1 MSATTFLAMGGLNG
15 ALAGTATL
23 IATAFTLST
32 ADRWIKRRQ
41 PHELAWTIA
50 MGLFAMGSACLWWAE
65 STGWNIFVFRM
76 FFLAGAVLN
85 VSWLALGTVYLL
97 GGHQLGN
104 RVRQVLIWLS
114 GFATGIVLVA
124 QTKVEVVVD
133 QLPTGKEVFGVA
145 PRILAAVG
153 SGVPALVIIFGALW
167 SAWRVLRKKNPA
179 LSTGAKR
186 SVFSAG
192 RLALGN
198 VLIATGT
205 LVLSASGTLA
215 GRFGEDRAFAITLL
229 VGVSILFFGFLV
241 ASNSTRAKSSQR
253 ASQYLARAASW
264 Q

>member
-1 MSATTFLAMGGLNG
+1 MSTTAVFALGGLNS

-32 ADRWIKRRQ
+32 ADRWIKRHQ

-50 MGLFAMGSACLWWAE
+50 MGLFAIGSACLWWAE
-65 STGWNIFVFRM
+65 STGWNVFVFRM
-76 FFLAGAVLN
+76 FFLTGAVLN
-85 VSWLALGTVYLL
+85 VSWLSLGTLYLL
-97 GGHQLGN
+97 GGQKLGN
-104 RVRQVLIWLS
+104 RVRQFLIWMS

-124 QTKVEVVVD
+124 QTKVEVVAN
-133 QLPTGKEVFGVA
+133 QFPTGKKVFGVA

-153 SGVPALVIIFGALW
+153 SGVPALIIIFGALW

-179 LSTGAKR
+179 LSSGAKR

-192 RLALGN
+192 RLAVGN

-215 GRFGEDRAFAITLL
+215 GRFGQDRAFAITLL
-229 VGVSILFFGFLV
+229 IGVSILFFGFLV
-241 ASNSTRAKSSQR
+241 ASNSTRAKSTQR
-253 ASQYLARAASW
+253 ATQYLARAASW

>member
-1 MSATTFLAMGGLNG
+1 MSATTFLAMYGLNG

-50 MGLFAMGSACLWWAE
+50 MALFAMGSACLWWAE

-124 QTKVEVVVD
+124 QSKAEVVAD
-133 QLPTGKEVFGVA
+133 QFPTGKEVFGVA

-198 VLIATGT
+198 VLIASGT

-241 ASNSTRAKSSQR
+241 ASNSTRAKSTQR
-253 ASQYLARAASW
+253 ASQYLASAASW

>member
-1 MSATTFLAMGGLNG
+1 MSAIAVLSMGGLNG

-41 PHELAWTIA
+41 PHELAWSIA
-50 MGLFAMGSACLWWAE
+50 MSLFAMGSACLWWAE
-65 STGWNIFVFRM
+65 STGWNLFVFRM

-97 GGHQLGN
+97 GGQQLGN

-124 QTKVEVVVD
+124 QSKSEVVTD
-133 QLPTGKEVFGVA
+133 QFPTGKEVFGVA
-145 PRILAAVG
+145 PRVLAAVG

-186 SVFSAG
+186 SVFS
-192 RLALGN
+192 

-229 VGVSILFFGFLV
+229 IGVSILFFGFLV
-241 ASNSTRAKSSQR
+241 ASNSTRARSSQR
-253 ASQYLARAASW
+253 ASQYLARATSW